1 MQSENRFFDDFAKMV
16 NGIAGTV
23 AGAGR
28 EAEAAMRDR
37 AKEFVGRMDFVSR
50 EEFEAVKQMAA
61 TARAEAEALKA
72 RLDKIEGVAKTAAA
86 PKAAAKPAAAPAAA
100 LISAIVQ
107 GMQELNVAIGDDRVN
122 LGPGF
127 QIGHSFFT
135 PAAGQAVGRAWFE
148 RVVETEIRPLLE
160 EYWFDAP
167 DRADEWRVR
176 LLSHL

>member
-1 MQSENRFFDDFAKMV
+1 MQSENRFFDDLAKMV

-72 RLDKIEGVAKTAAA
+72 RLDKLEGAAKPAAA
-86 PKAAAKPAAAPAAA
+86 PKAAAKSAAKPKAAPKA
-100 LISAIVQ
+100 
-107 GMQELNVAIGDDRVN
+107 
-122 LGPGF
+122 
-127 QIGHSFFT
+127 
-135 PAAGQAVGRAWFE
+135 
-148 RVVETEIRPLLE
+148 
-160 EYWFDAP
+160 
-167 DRADEWRVR
+167 
-176 LLSHL
+176 